1 MSEKAEDYQVAV
13 ESRESATPSADAVYL
28 ELRERISLL
37 QYPPGAVLSENRL
50 AEEFG
55 VSRTPIRQA
64 LQRLGF
70 DGLVSSRHGV
80 GTMVTP
86 LDFKYLTEVY
96 ALRIKLIDAMGELS
110 SYAPCEGDVVILGA
124 ILADCREL
132 AGGGMEDVERLG
144 ALYLHFNE
152 EMSRMIGNQPL
163 REITD
168 RLFYQT
174 SRVWLQL
181 LPELDWAT
189 EATDVV
195 AEIEGV
201 IVALGKE
208 SMAAVAAVRKEH
220 FILCLRRLNSYLG
233 GSWTATA

>member
-1 MSEKAEDYQVAV
+1 MVTTSERYQKVV
-13 ESRESATPSADAVYL
+13 ESSESAAPSADAVYF

-50 AEEFG
+50 ADEFG

-80 GTMVTP
+80 GTMVTS
-86 LDFKYLTEVY
+86 LDFKALREVY

-110 SYAPCEGDVVILGA
+110 TYVPDEGDLVILGA
-124 ILADCREL
+124 LAADCREL
-132 AGGGMEDVERLG
+132 AGGDTERLG
-144 ALYLHFNE
+144 ALYLRFNE
-152 EMSRMIGNQPL
+152 EMSRMIGNEPL

-181 LPELDWAT
+181 LPDLDWKT
-189 EATDVV
+189 EVADVE
-195 AEIEGV
+195 AEIKGV
-201 IVALGKE
+201 MAALGQE
-208 SMAAVAAVRKEH
+208 SMTAVAAVRKKH
-220 FILCLRRLNSYLG
+220 FIRCLRRLNAYLG
-233 GSWTATA
+233 ESWKAA